1 MKSLL
6 LYLLGGLIGV
16 GNKVMQD
23 PVELDDIKT
32 AFKRSILEK
41 VADQMFVW
49 LVLQTCLYRCIPCQ
63 MRWFAAHPVGEL
75 FLACHFPQSQKIEV
89 ARITPLFL
97 VIMSLKM
104 RKYRNSG
111 AYVFISA

>member
-1 MKSLL
+1 MPVGTMKSLL

-49 LVLQTCLYRCIPCQ
+49 LVLQTCLYRCIPC
-63 MRWFAAHPVGEL
+63 
-75 FLACHFPQSQKIEV
+75 
-89 ARITPLFL
+89 
-97 VIMSLKM
+97 
-104 RKYRNSG
+104 
-111 AYVFISA
+111 